1 MFGARARC
9 GGARAAQARAAELTT
24 RCAELG
30 EEVKLLL
37 NEHFLMKY
45 VDFYTGLVRGQL
57 DEVVVDTLLDLV
69 DKNGDGEIKCDE
81 FAKEVLGG
89 SNTYF
94 FSDMAEG
101 YQSTFDVQGL

>member
-1 MFGARARC
+1 M
-9 GGARAAQARAAELTT
+9 
-24 RCAELG
+24 
-30 EEVKLLL
+30 KLLL

-94 FSDMAEG
+94 FSDMADG